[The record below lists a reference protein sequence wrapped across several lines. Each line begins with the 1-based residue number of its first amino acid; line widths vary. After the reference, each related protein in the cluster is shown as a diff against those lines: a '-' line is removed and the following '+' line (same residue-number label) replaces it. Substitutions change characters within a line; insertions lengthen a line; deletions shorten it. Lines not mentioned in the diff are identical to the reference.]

1 MSKAHSFRVH
11 PRHSKAWK
19 EFVDFNYIWT
29 FLRPRKTTTWHQMS
43 PRSVHKMHNRKIVI
57 LCLHSLCVGPDS
69 SISQSIGLHK
79 SNLIAMKSLKLAET
93 LKHEWDDRLWSD
105 NCVPQKFTFCRFQLP
120 FFGARAPVEW
130 KVRPKKLLR
139 NKFKQLPSADL
150 GTTYFSKL
158 CRAALLCRLLVL

>member
-105 NCVPQKFTFCRFQLP
+105 NCVPQKFTFCRFNSLFSVLEHRLNGKWGQRNCLEINLNNYPQLT
-120 FFGARAPVEW
+120 
-130 KVRPKKLLR
+130 
-139 NKFKQLPSADL
+139 S
-150 GTTYFSKL
+150 
-158 CRAALLCRLLVL
+158 ALLISLNYVEQHCCADC